1 MRIRSM
7 NASFGKLNNASLS
20 LQPGLNVIYAPNE
33 SGKSTWCHFIRVMLY
48 GMPRRER
55 GALADKNRFAPWNGT
70 PMAGTME
77 AETGDGDY
85 TVTRRTITPSSPM
98 GDFSCTYSG
107 TSFPV
112 AGITA
117 QDLGESLLGVGREV
131 FERSAFI
138 GQGGIAFGQDAEL
151 ERRIS
156 ALVTS
161 GEEAT
166 SFSESYERLKKQ
178 LARRRHNKTGRL
190 PLLEQEIAELRTT
203 LETMQILLDQ
213 ESAAREQLQQYTRQA
228 EELQQRLAQWEALE
242 KQAALRRFQQAQA
255 DALSAQQC
263 ADALAAADPLL
274 PDEAELARLIGM
286 ADTLDRTLTAT
297 EAAGEE
303 ALQHQDAAAAAHAL
317 WQQHELYPADEGQ
330 LDGQKVGIQQRF
342 RPFSLL
348 STLLLLLFG
357 AAAGAG
363 LWFWRGDSLLA
374 ASAGGGCFLL
384 LLLTVNLLRRRKNRR
399 VQAELADFEENCR
412 TYLLLRQ
419 DALAQKEVAERSAA
433 AAHTLHRSCRQT
445 LSDLLQRTR
454 PFAPQVTNLTNLRAA
469 LDHALARRRAL
480 DLALDEARQAHLHCR
495 LLHEHLPQ
503 EPLPDVDEVL
513 PRPTTSAE
521 QLRHAL
527 PRTLAS
533 AQAAQSE
540 LDRLTGRLSAL
551 GERDVWESRLAQKE
565 EEHKH
570 LQAEYDALL
579 LAMTA
584 LQEADATVQSRFSP
598 LLSQRA
604 AEIFEALTDGAYN
617 KVLFNRDFSLS
628 AQGKD
633 DITPHSIQLFSQGT
647 ADQLYLAVRLA
658 ISQMVLPE
666 DKAAPLILDDAL
678 ANFDDH
684 RMAAALDWLA
694 EEGKR
699 RQILLFT
706 CQRREGEYLA
716 GRDGIHCLTL

>member
-7 NASFGKLNNASLS
+7 NASFGKLNHNSLS

-48 GMPRRER
+48 GLPRRER
-55 GALADKNRFAPWNGT
+55 GALADKNRFAPWNGA
-70 PMAGTME
+70 PMAGTMDI
-77 AETGDGDY
+77 ETDGGSY
-85 TVTRRTITPSSPM
+85 TVTRRTLSPASPM
-98 GDFSCTYSG
+98 GEFSCTHSG
-107 TSFPV
+107 TSLPV

-117 QDLGESLLGVGREV
+117 QDLGETLLGVGREV

-138 GQGGIAFGQDAEL
+138 GQGSIAFGQDAEL

-161 GEEAT
+161 GEEAV

-178 LARRRHNKTGRL
+178 LTRRRHNKTGRL
-190 PLLEQEIAELRTT
+190 PLLEQEIAELRAT
-203 LETMQILLDQ
+203 LETMQALLEQ

-228 EELQQRLAQWEALE
+228 EELQQRLEQWDALE
-242 KQAALRRFQQAQA
+242 KQAALRRFRQAQA
-255 DALSAQQC
+255 DALGAQQY
-263 ADALAAADPLL
+263 ADTLSAADPLL

-303 ALQHQDAAAAAHAL
+303 ALQHQDNAAAAQAL
-317 WQQHELYPADEGQ
+317 WHDHHLYPADEGQ
-330 LDGQKVGIQQRF
+330 LAEQKADIQKRIK
-342 RPFSLL
+342 PSSLL
-348 STLLLLLFG
+348 SALLALLLG

-363 LWFWRGDSLLA
+363 LWFWQRGLLLSA
-374 ASAGGGCFLL
+374 AAGAGFFLL
-384 LLLTVNLLRRRKNRR
+384 LLLTANLLRRRKNRR
-399 VQAELADFEENCR
+399 VQAELADFEESCR

-433 AAHTLHRSCRQT
+433 AAHSLHRSCRQT

-454 PFAPQVTNLTNLRAA
+454 PFAPQVSNLTNLRAA

-527 PRTLAS
+527 PRTLAA

-540 LDRLTGRLSAL
+540 LDRLAGRLSAL

-565 EEHKH
+565 AEHTR
-570 LQAEYDALL
+570 LQAEYDAIL

-584 LQEADATVQSRFSP
+584 LQEADSTLQSRFSP
-598 LLSQRA
+598 LLSQRS
-604 AEIFEALTDGAYN
+604 AEIFAALTGGAYN

-628 AQGKD
+628 AQGRE
-633 DITPHSIQLFSQGT
+633 DIAPHSIQLFSQGT

-658 ISQMVLPE
+658 ISQMVLPVE
-666 DKAAPLILDDAL
+666 KSVPLILDDAL

-694 EEGKR
+694 EESKH

-706 CQRREGEYLA
+706 CQGREWEYLA
-716 GRDGIHCLTL
+716 GRSGVHHLML